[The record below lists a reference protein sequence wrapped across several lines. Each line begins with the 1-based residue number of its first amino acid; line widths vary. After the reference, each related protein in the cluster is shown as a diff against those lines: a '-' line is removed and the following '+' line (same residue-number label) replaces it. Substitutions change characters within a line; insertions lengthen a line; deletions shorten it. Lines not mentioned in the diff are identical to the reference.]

1 MNNCTG
7 SSDVAANSGNGA
19 NGYAGG
25 GSGIVIVRYLGS
37 AKGTGGNITSAGG
50 YTYHTF
56 TSNGN
61 LVT

>member
-7 SSDVAANSGNGA
+7 ASNGTANTGNGA
-19 NGYAGG
+19 GGNATG
-25 GSGIVIVRYLGS
+25 GSGIVIVRYTG
-37 AKGTGGNITSAGG
+37 AQKGTGGTITSSGG

-56 TSNGN
+56 TANGN